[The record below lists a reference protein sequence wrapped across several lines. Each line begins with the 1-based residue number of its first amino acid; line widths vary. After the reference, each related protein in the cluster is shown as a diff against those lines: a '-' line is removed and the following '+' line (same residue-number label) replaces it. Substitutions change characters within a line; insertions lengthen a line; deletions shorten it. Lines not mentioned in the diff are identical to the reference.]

1 MLPMNQLHIPNNLV
15 PCVELHASN
24 YQPNRPV
31 GERGSCRAWHW
42 LGRSLALPTLA
53 LPTLALPTLI
63 LPTLTILLLSF
74 TNAFLA
80 CPVWSQDKVFPLSGI
95 GVTGKIIERTK
106 DKVVIEVRGANQ
118 SFDTHQIARV
128 IFDGEPPQLTRAKD
142 NIVLGQ
148 LDDAIAE
155 FQKIPVAGF
164 KSEDIKQDHQFYKGY
179 LLALNAL
186 RGKGDAAAAS
196 KLLFDWAKLNKT
208 SHLYYRALESL
219 GELAMATG
227 TPDKAVSFFGQLA
240 ASSFPE
246 LKVKGSYLTGKALLA
261 NKQIP
266 EARSKFDTVDKAQ
279 LSDKESLKFKKLAG
293 LSLARCDASDGKS
306 PQAVAA
312 LEKMVDEGDS
322 TDAELYSE
330 LFNALGG
337 IFRAAGNNEEAILAF
352 LKTDLLYASEPDAH
366 AEALYN
372 LSQLWTLIGENQR
385 ATETKSRLS
394 KLYQTSPWNK
404 K

>member
-1 MLPMNQLHIPNNLV
+1 MNQLPIPNNRV
-15 PCVELHASN
+15 PCVERHASN

-31 GERGSCRAWHW
+31 GERGSCRTW
-42 LGRSLALPTLA
+42 LWRDRSRALRA
-53 LPTLALPTLI
+53 
-63 LPTLTILLLSF
+63 LTILLLSF
-74 TNAFLA
+74 TNAFLP

-95 GVTGKIIERTK
+95 GVTGKIVERTK

-128 IFDGEPPQLTRAKD
+128 VFDGEPQQLTRAKD

-164 KSEDIKQDHQFYKGY
+164 KSEDIKQDYQFYKGY

-227 TPDKAVSFFGQLA
+227 TPDKAASFFGQLA
-240 ASSFPE
+240 GSSFPE

-261 NKQIP
+261 NKQ
-266 EARSKFDTVDKAQ
+266 
-279 LSDKESLKFKKLAG
+279 
-293 LSLARCDASDGKS
+293 
-306 PQAVAA
+306 
-312 LEKMVDEGDS
+312 
-322 TDAELYSE
+322 
-330 LFNALGG
+330 
-337 IFRAAGNNEEAILAF
+337 
-352 LKTDLLYASEPDAH
+352 
-366 AEALYN
+366 
-372 LSQLWTLIGENQR
+372 
-385 ATETKSRLS
+385 
-394 KLYQTSPWNK
+394 
-404 K
+404 